1 MYRVMYRRVAIDRR
15 RERVDIYR
23 LGPRWL
29 IGLVQGQARCEKE
42 IVAREAAWVDATW
55 SDDMAEL
62 PATMHLAGGIVV
74 EWVLAGCGW
83 MLGVQRG
90 VEQPVE

>member
-1 MYRVMYRRVAIDRR
+1 
-15 RERVDIYR
+15 
-23 LGPRWL
+23 
-29 IGLVQGQARCEKE
+29 
-42 IVAREAAWVDATW
+42 
-55 SDDMAEL
+55 
-62 PATMHLAGGIVV
+62 MHLAGGIVV